1 MAQYNILGA
10 KLIGKE
16 NSIEF
21 QRVLTKY
28 NHMIMSRFG
37 HHDEKNN
44 DGVVMILMRDH
55 DDLVHLKKDLE
66 KIDSIIIKDM
76 VL

>member
-1 MAQYNILGA
+1 MVNYNILGV

-16 NSIEF
+16 NSVEF
-21 QRVLTKY
+21 QKILTKY

-44 DGVVMILMRDH
+44 DGVIMLLMRTH
-55 DDLVHLKKDLE
+55 DDLEHLKRDLK
-66 KIDSIIIKDM
+66 KIDSIKLSEM

>member
-1 MAQYNILGA
+1 MATYNILGV

-16 NSIEF
+16 NSVEF
-21 QRVLTKY
+21 QKVLTKY

-44 DGVVMILMRDH
+44 DGIVMVLMRDH
-55 DDLVHLKKDLE
+55 NDLVNLKDDLK
-66 KIDSIIIKDM
+66 KIDSLKIKEM
-76 VL
+76 SL